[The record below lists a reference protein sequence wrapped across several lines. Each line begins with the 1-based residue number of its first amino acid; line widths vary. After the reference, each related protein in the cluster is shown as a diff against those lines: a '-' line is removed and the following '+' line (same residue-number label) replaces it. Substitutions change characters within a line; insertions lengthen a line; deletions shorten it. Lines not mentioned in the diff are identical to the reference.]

1 MDEEECDY
9 DSDGAGEGRVTS
21 DIQFIID
28 NALCD
33 PYPLVSRPPPAAAV
47 MGTTPAATGT
57 KMTTEDSSSSSSSGD
72 SDSDVE
78 VSDDDDAQDD
88 CDSDGGDKKVDK
100 NSLLWLTTEEEDVPI
115 STGPPRTKNEAD
127 EFTVIDDWSALVID
141 PMNDGLQKIGEVLYR
156 IDAEF
161 TVVVQASYTNV
172 PLNEGS
178 VLCLQDGTLLG
189 KINEIFGPVTTPFY
203 IVRWNSA
210 ILAKSNVDFNKF
222 IKDIEIYCATKHS
235 VYVTPATLMQ
245 KGSDASNMF
254 DEEPAAEEQE
264 FSDDEAELLAKQAKN
279 RQKKGKSTATS
290 TDSSKTKN
298 GVRHNNQQQP
308 PVQQQQMLL
317 QQQQQQILY
326 QQQQYLYQQQCLQL
340 QQQQF
345 YAPLSTMQYSSAY
358 LGLTQSTQPL
368 YFQHTNQLQGSVQQP
383 WIGFNSGATTND
395 DSTIADNITKTFLP
409 K

>member
-1 MDEEECDY
+1 MDEFDEY
-9 DSDGAGEGRVTS
+9 DSPDEGVVTS

-33 PYPLVSRPPPAAAV
+33 PYPLMSHPPPAAAILS
-47 MGTTPAATGT
+47 T
-57 KMTTEDSSSSSSSGD
+57 KMTTEGSSSSSSSSD
-72 SDSDVE
+72 SDSDSE
-78 VSDDDDAQDD
+78 IDVSDDEAVEDDV
-88 CDSDGGDKKVDK
+88 SDEESEGKGK
-100 NSLLWLTTEEEDVPI
+100 NSLLWLTTEEEDTPV

-127 EFTVIDDWSALVID
+127 EFTVIDDWSEIVVD
-141 PMNDGLQKIGEVLYR
+141 PINDGLQKIGEVLYR
-156 IDAEF
+156 IDSEF

-210 ILAKSNVDFNKF
+210 ILAKTNVDLNKF
-222 IKDIEIYCATKHS
+222 TKDIAIYCATKHS
-235 VYVTPATLMQ
+235 VYVTPATLIQ

-279 RQKKGKSTATS
+279 RQKKGKVTPSNDTGA
-290 TDSSKTKN
+290 SKSGT
-298 GVRHNNQQQP
+298 RHQQKQQPQQQP
-308 PVQQQQMLL
+308 PQQLSL
-317 QQQQQQILY
+317 QQQQYLQL
-326 QQQQYLYQQQCLQL
+326 QQQQYLYQQQFLQ

-345 YAPLSTMQYSSAY
+345 YPPMTTMQYPSVY
-358 LGLTQSTQPL
+358 PGMQQPMQPL
-368 YFQHTNQLQGSVQQP
+368 YYHPNSQWQGSAQQP
-383 WIGFNSGATTND
+383 WAGFNSGSTATTD
-395 DSTIADNITKTFLP
+395 DSKVADNISKTFQP